1 MQKRVRDP
9 RAGYFQSLD
18 VLRAAKACGVYTKSS
33 IMLGLGETH
42 DEIIDT
48 MYDLKDVVSLP
59 PCMLKL
65 VAHLWSQLGGCLQD
79 LCSFFQHLLDRAEAH
94 RNYRLST
101 HYTLLKC

>member
-1 MQKRVRDP
+1 VRDP

-48 MYDLKDVVSLP
+48 MYDLKDAVRAASLAGH
-59 PCMLKL
+59 KQ
-65 VAHLWSQLGGCLQD
+65 A
-79 LCSFFQHLLDRAEAH
+79 LL
-94 RNYRLST
+94 S
-101 HYTLLKC
+101 LLT

>member
-1 MQKRVRDP
+1 MRDP

-48 MYDLKDVVSLP
+48 MYDLKDAV
-59 PCMLKL
+59 
-65 VAHLWSQLGGCLQD
+65 
-79 LCSFFQHLLDRAEAH
+79 
-94 RNYRLST
+94 
-101 HYTLLKC
+101 

>member
-1 MQKRVRDP
+1 MRDP

-48 MYDLKDVVSLP
+48 MYDLKDAVRATLTSLAGDKHT
-59 PCMLKL
+59 LFIL
-65 VAHLWSQLGGCLQD
+65 R
-79 LCSFFQHLLDRAEAH
+79 LL
-94 RNYRLST
+94 Y
-101 HYTLLKC
+101 

>member
-33 IMLGLGETH
+33 IMLGLGETD

-48 MYDLKDVVSLP
+48 MYDLKDAVR
-59 PCMLKL
+59 
-65 VAHLWSQLGGCLQD
+65 LGISPMTVCAGQECSVWENIAATASHNLQSSREQS
-79 LCSFFQHLLDRAEAH
+79 C
-94 RNYRLST
+94 
-101 HYTLLKC
+101 